1 MVKTLPSNAVGTG
14 LIPHQG
20 TKIPYVAQC
29 SQLKK
34 NYYKC
39 TPFVQKVIPET

>member
-14 LIPHQG
+14 LIPREG

-34 NYYKC
+34 ITIKC
-39 TPFVQKVIPET
+39 S